1 MRFPS
6 PLLPLAFFLLS
17 GLTFQSK
24 ASASPKL
31 ERSSAALQKKQQ
43 ELFSQAPKELFLGRI
58 MSAEIASFKRAL
70 EEAKSQQHS
79 VLESMALRAES
90 AIKTITDL
98 AVRDELFGIGGGVG
112 AGGSAAGSGGASFH
126 KSPDLP
132 TMLIGGAL
140 DFVRKRAKEEAL
152 RFILEKMDKELC
164 VKDGGEELLP
174 SFCTLLGQIHNS
186 RWVAPLSLL
195 LPALRQD
202 LAVLPQSIL
211 KNLSATDSP
220 ALHCGLGIT
229 VQVHREISSLPSLQG
244 LTGSLTRSL
253 YNPNCMPYFFGQ
265 EIESDWST
273 YAQKISIVRVA
284 FAAVLRTIDNNGI
297 SSDRALFV
305 EAEASLRDLLPTSE
319 GHDLAILEFMEDYE
333 SRLLALESLQAPS
346 KPADKRRFEKA
357 WVELKAIQS
366 EIDQFLELQRGVA
379 EKLQE
384 KLLSALQEKLGA
396 SLLRLSKRLYLLNTR
411 LEQLARVR
419 SKDDTTKVD
428 AELRSVLD
436 ESLSLLEALLVDTAS
451 SDTMTLVQEMR
462 SLLKAME
469 ALRHNHFAPG
479 ISLLLATG
487 LFESNTAVKT
497 LLPFLELLA
506 GLADAKNSEDVS
518 ELIENAA
525 LPTGSWR
532 EKRRKFTLGLAA
544 QFGVSGGLERTSA
557 NNSPHLGAYI
567 PVGVDVSWPIGK
579 TWAGGFLLQIV
590 DLGTVTSTRLGEE
603 DEVAREPRYELST
616 IFAPGV
622 QGYLGIGNS
631 PFVIG
636 LGVDIVPTLRAT
648 SDGSTSAALRGRL
661 SLAIDLPLYM
671 F

>member
-1 MRFPS
+1 M
-6 PLLPLAFFLLS
+6 
-17 GLTFQSK
+17 G
-24 ASASPKL
+24 
-31 ERSSAALQKKQQ
+31 
-43 ELFSQAPKELFLGRI
+43 
-58 MSAEIASFKRAL
+58 AEIASFKREL

-98 AVRDELFGIGGGVG
+98 GVQNELFGTGGGSG
-112 AGGSAAGSGGASFH
+112 GGGSAAGSGGVRIH
-126 KSPDLP
+126 KTSDLP
-132 TMLIGGAL
+132 AMLISGAL

-164 VKDGGEELLP
+164 VKNGGEELLP
-174 SFCTLLGQIHNS
+174 SFCILLGQIHNS

-202 LAVLPQSIL
+202 LAVLPQSIF

-229 VQVHREISSLPSLQG
+229 VEVHREISSLPSLHG
-244 LTGSLTRSL
+244 LADTLTQSLF
-253 YNPNCMPYFFGQ
+253 NPNCMPYFFGQ
-265 EIESDWST
+265 EIKSDWSA
-273 YAQKISIVRVA
+273 YAQKIAIVRVA
-284 FAAVLRTIDNNGI
+284 FATALQAIDSNTI
-297 SSDRALFV
+297 SSARALAAET
-305 EAEASLRDLLPTSE
+305 EANLRSLLPTPE
-319 GHDLAILEFMEDYE
+319 GHDLAILKFIEEYE
-333 SRLLALESLQAPS
+333 SNVSTLSSLQAPS

-357 WVELKAIQS
+357 WAEVKTIQA
-366 EIDQFLELQRGVA
+366 EIDQFLELQRAAA

-384 KLLSALQEKLGA
+384 KLLRALQEKLGA
-396 SLLRLSKRLYLLNTR
+396 PLLRLSKSLYLLNTR
-411 LEQLARVR
+411 LDQLARVR
-419 SKDDTTKVD
+419 VANDANEID
-428 AELRSVLD
+428 AELRSILD
-436 ESLSLLEALLVDTAS
+436 ESLTLLEALLVDTAS

-487 LFESNTAVKT
+487 LFESVPAVKT
-497 LLPFLELLA
+497 LLPFLELLT

-544 QFGVSGGLERTSA
+544 QFGVSGGIERTSA
-557 NNSPHLGAYI
+557 NNSPHLGAFI

-579 TWAGGFLLQIV
+579 TWAGGFLLQVV
-590 DLGTVTSTRLGEE
+590 DLGTVTSTRLGED
-603 DEVAREPRYELST
+603 DEVAREPRYQLST

-631 PFVIG
+631 PFVVG

-648 SDGSTSAALRGRL
+648 SDGSTSAALRGRI